1 MTQFW
6 TNDLISR
13 TVQNCEDCGIRM
25 VFEALHASYSFGIIY
40 ANEQN
45 QSRSFFCQ
53 ISHRFIFW
61 WLLLFCMRINCSASY
76 WVCVCADDVVSDNNE
91 INIIMSMSNGRIHSF
106 SVYFIFIGQK
116 ANAAAA
122 NKVRTLVTW
131 TLLSTKVYTHVRSL
145 GIHCCCPLHRIYL
158 VFSFYGK

>member
-45 QSRSFFCQ
+45 QSRSFFLSNKSQ
-53 ISHRFIFW
+53 VHFLVATAFLYANKLLSFI
-61 WLLLFCMRINCSASY
+61 LS
-76 WVCVCADDVVSDNNE
+76 VCVLMMLFQ
-91 INIIMSMSNGRIHSF
+91 ITT
-106 SVYFIFIGQK
+106 K
-116 ANAAAA
+116 
-122 NKVRTLVTW
+122 
-131 TLLSTKVYTHVRSL
+131 ST
-145 GIHCCCPLHRIYL
+145 
-158 VFSFYGK
+158 